1 MSKKS
6 ATSGKSR
13 WQEFKASRAPMWK
26 EIKFTLNRLKKSPLS
41 ILGIAIIV
49 FFIILAL
56 IAPLIAPPVPGY
68 DEYMMPKEKP
78 YGSTPKPPSPEHL
91 FGTTPYQYD
100 IFYGC
105 IWGTRTAFRIGV
117 FVVFF
122 GLLFGLIIGGISG
135 YYGGIIDEVMM
146 RGTDIIF
153 AFPGLLLSMALVV
166 SLPSQIT
173 IIDYGSIRWI
183 VTLTS
188 LDKVLISFILIGW
201 PNYAR
206 VIRGEVLRVK
216 NEVYVEAAKAI
227 GCSDFRIMIKH
238 ILPNSIYPII
248 IISSLDI
255 GGIVLAAAALGFL
268 GIGSPEG
275 YSDWGRLISLSRD
288 WILPSNADPLSYWY
302 LFIIPGIF
310 IFMFVLGWNL
320 LGDAFRDIL
329 DPTMRRR

>member
-1 MSKKS
+1 MDKKS
-6 ATSGKSR
+6 S

-26 EIKFTLNRLKKSPLS
+26 EIKFTLSRLKKSPLS
-41 ILGIAIIV
+41 ILGIAIVI
-49 FFIILAL
+49 FFVVVALA
-56 IAPLIAPPVPGY
+56 APLIASPVPGY
-68 DEYMMPKEKP
+68 DEYQMPKEKP
-78 YGSTPKPPSPEHL
+78 YGPIPQPPSPAHL
-91 FGTTPYQYD
+91 FGTTPGQYD

-122 GLLFGLIIGGISG
+122 GLVIGLLVGGISG

-146 RGTDIIF
+146 RATDIIF
-153 AFPGLLLSMALVV
+153 AFPGLLLAMALVLSIPPV
-166 SLPSQIT
+166 LT
-173 IIDYGSIRWI
+173 IIDYGPIHWSI
-183 VTLTS
+183 TLNS
-188 LDKVLISFILIGW
+188 LDKVLFSFVLIGW

-227 GCSDFRIMIKH
+227 GCSDLRIMIKH
-238 ILPNSIYPII
+238 ILPNSVYPIL

-255 GGIVLAAAALGFL
+255 GGIVLSAAALGFL

-288 WILPSNADPLSYWY
+288 WILSSSTDPLGYWY
-302 LFIIPGIF
+302 LFVIPGIF
-310 IFMFVLGWNL
+310 IFVFVLGWNL